1 MRQLHKSSL
10 TPTSPHMNWKSPI
23 RQCLIIATIRREQQY
38 FFLFCSQQQGKHR
51 SYILFFTPTRNFF
64 LFLIVDMKRSKI
76 AWKLKLN
83 QIVETILNSLHPNI
97 NIHILLTVLFT
108 FPMVMTRRICLRI
121 RSFLNWWSFPFF
133 SLPLYLIQACS
144 CREKLETSH
153 SLGLKCS
160 WEAS

>member
-10 TPTSPHMNWKSPI
+10 TPTSLPMNWKSNTPMVNN
-23 RQCLIIATIRREQQY
+23 RDNTQRTTI
-38 FFLFCSQQQGKHR
+38 FFS
-51 SYILFFTPTRNFF
+51 ILFTTTRKTQKLHSFFSHQHEIF

-108 FPMVMTRRICLRI
+108 FPMVLTRRICLRI